1 MKEQLLKTWHVIQG
15 FMVMGIV
22 ALIPT
27 MAYLLMLAFTS
38 SCSSSVGVVQYQA
51 DFEKA
56 ESLYSLPPYDG
67 EKQIIQLSKLNV
79 NKELWEMF
87 PELRDKRVGLGVS
100 NRIIEN
106 FEMTQRF
113 KYAEEKEAIQNQML
127 DAWEAELTGMGDGQT
142 ELKMEGIA
150 LPKYIVYAEIYD
162 FAVSYGETYNKGKV
176 QKTNTTIM
184 GIQIRMVNVDNSQYI
199 VASGQGTATQV
210 GEGMF
215 KNPQMG
221 FDQST
226 TGIATQRALEVATVN
241 LVKRMEAYGW

>member
-1 MKEQLLKTWHVIQG
+1 MRTRKDEILELIFAPLGLLFVVVSLLFVG
-15 FMVMGIV
+15 G
-22 ALIPT
+22 
-27 MAYLLMLAFTS
+27 MATS
-38 SCSSSVGVVQYQA
+38 CKSSIGVQQYQA

-56 ESLYSLPPYDG
+56 EPLNTLPIYTG
-67 EKQIIQLSKLNV
+67 ERQVVQLSKLNV

-113 KYAEEKEAIQNQML
+113 TYAEEKEAIQNQML
-127 DAWEAELTGMGDGQT
+127 DAWETELNGLGDGTT
-142 ELKMEGIA
+142 ELKMEGIT

-162 FAVSYGETYNKGKV
+162 FAVSYGENYQRGKV
-176 QKTNTTIM
+176 EKTNTTIM

-210 GEGMF
+210 GEGFF
-215 KNPQMG
+215 KDPKMG
-221 FDQST
+221 FDNST
-226 TGIATQRALEVATVN
+226 VGIATQRALEVATVN
-241 LVKRMEAYGW
+241 LVKRMEVYGW

>member
-1 MKEQLLKTWHVIQG
+1 MKQTLLKTWHVLQG
-15 FMVMGIV
+15 FAVMGMV

-27 MAYLLMLAFTS
+27 MTYFLMLVLTGCAS
-38 SCSSSVGVVQYQA
+38 SISTTQYQA
-51 DFEKA
+51 EFETS
-56 ESLYSLPPYDG
+56 ESLFSLPPYTG
-67 EKQIIQLSKLNV
+67 EKQIVQLSKLNV
-79 NKELWEMF
+79 NKELWDMF

-113 KYAEEKEAIQNQML
+113 TYAEEKEAIQNQML
-127 DAWEAELTGMGDGQT
+127 DAWETELNGLGDGQT

-162 FAVSYGETYNKGKV
+162 FSVSYGEDYVRGKV
-176 QKTNTTIM
+176 NMTNTTII

-199 VASGQGTATQV
+199 VASGQGTATQN

-215 KNPQMG
+215 KNPNMR

-226 TGIATQRALEVATVN
+226 VGIATQRALETATVN
-241 LVKRMEAYGW
+241 LVKRMEQYGW

>member
-1 MKEQLLKTWHVIQG
+1 MRTRRDEILELIFAPLGLL
-15 FMVMGIV
+15 FV
-22 ALIPT
+22 AISLLFVGG
-27 MAYLLMLAFTS
+27 MATS
-38 SCSSSVGVVQYQA
+38 CKSSVGVVQYQA

-56 ESLYSLPPYDG
+56 EELNTLPIYTG
-67 EKQIIQLSKLNV
+67 ERQIIQLSKLNV

-106 FEMTQRF
+106 FEQTGRF
-113 KYAEEKEAIQNQML
+113 SYAEEKEAIQNQML
-127 DAWEAELTGMGDGQT
+127 DAWETELNGLGDGQT

-162 FAVSYGETYNKGKV
+162 FAVSYAETYNKGKLN
-176 QKTNTTIM
+176 KSNTTII
-184 GIQIRMVNVDNSQYI
+184 GIQIRMVNVDNGQYI
-199 VASGQGTATQV
+199 VASGQGTSTQV
-210 GEGMF
+210 GEGFF

-221 FDQST
+221 FDGST
-226 TGIATQRALEVATVN
+226 VGISTQRALEVATVN

>member
-1 MKEQLLKTWHVIQG
+1 MKQKLLKIFHIIQG
-15 FMVMGIV
+15 FAVMGMV

-27 MAYLLMLAFTS
+27 LTYGLMVLFT

-51 DFEKA
+51 EFEKS
-56 ESLYSLPPYDG
+56 ESLYALPPYTG
-67 EKQIIQLSKLNV
+67 EKQIVQLSKLNV

-113 KYAEEKEAIQNQML
+113 KYAEEKDAIVNQML
-127 DAWEAELTGMGDGQT
+127 DAWET
-142 ELKMEGIA
+142 ELNGLGNGETELSMEGVA

-162 FAVSYGETYNKGKV
+162 FAVSYGEEYNKGKV

-184 GIQIRMVNVDNSQYI
+184 GVQIRMVNVDNSQYI
-199 VASGQGTATQV
+199 VASGQGTATQI

-215 KNPQMG
+215 KNPSMG

-226 TGIATQRALEVATVN
+226 VGIATQRALEVATVN

>member
-1 MKEQLLKTWHVIQG
+1 MKLALLKVWHGIQAFAVIA
-15 FMVMGIV
+15 FV

-27 MAYLLMLAFTS
+27 MAYGLMVLLGG
-38 SCSSSVGVVQYQA
+38 CSSSVGVVQYQA
-51 DFEKA
+51 DFEKS
-56 ESLYSLPPYDG
+56 ESLYSLPPFEG
-67 EKQIIQLSKLNV
+67 EKQIVQLSKLNV
-79 NKELWEMF
+79 NKELWDMF

-127 DAWEAELTGMGDGQT
+127 DAWEAELTGMGNGET
-142 ELKMEGIA
+142 KLKMEGIA

-210 GEGMF
+210 GEGFF

>member
-1 MKEQLLKTWHVIQG
+1 MKLALLKVWHGIQAFAVIA
-15 FMVMGIV
+15 FV

-27 MAYLLMLAFTS
+27 MAYGLMILLGG
-38 SCSSSVGVVQYQA
+38 CSSSVGVVQYQA
-51 DFEKA
+51 DFEKS
-56 ESLYSLPPYDG
+56 ESLYSLPPFEG
-67 EKQIIQLSKLNV
+67 EKQIVQLSKLNV

-127 DAWEAELTGMGDGQT
+127 DAWEAELTGMGNGET
-142 ELKMEGIA
+142 KLKMEGIA

-210 GEGMF
+210 GEGFF

>member
-1 MKEQLLKTWHVIQG
+1 
-15 FMVMGIV
+15 
-22 ALIPT
+22 
-27 MAYLLMLAFTS
+27 
-38 SCSSSVGVVQYQA
+38 
-51 DFEKA
+51 
-56 ESLYSLPPYDG
+56 
-67 EKQIIQLSKLNV
+67 V

-127 DAWEAELTGMGDGQT
+127 DAWEAELTGMGNGET
-142 ELKMEGIA
+142 KLKMEGIA

-162 FAVSYGETYNKGKV
+162 FAVSYGENYVRGKSEI
-176 QKTNTTIM
+176 TNTTIM

-210 GEGMF
+210 GEGFF

-221 FDQST
+221 FDNST
-226 TGIATQRALEVATVN
+226 VGIATQRALEVATVN

>member
-1 MKEQLLKTWHVIQG
+1 MKLALLKVWHGIQALAVIA
-15 FMVMGIV
+15 FV

-27 MAYLLMLAFTS
+27 MAYGLMILLGG
-38 SCSSSVGVVQYQA
+38 CSSSVGVVQYQA
-51 DFEKA
+51 DFETS
-56 ESLYSLPPYDG
+56 ESLFALPPFEG
-67 EKQIIQLSKLNV
+67 EKQIVQLSKLNV
-79 NKELWEMF
+79 NKELWDMF

-142 ELKMEGIA
+142 KLKMEGIA

-162 FAVSYGETYNKGKV
+162 FAVSYGEQYNKGKLR
-176 QKTNTTIM
+176 KTNTTIM
-184 GIQIRMVNVDNSQYI
+184 GVQIRMVNVDNSQYI

-226 TGIATQRALEVATVN
+226 VGIATQRALETATVN

>member
-1 MKEQLLKTWHVIQG
+1 MRTRKDVILEWT
-15 FMVMGIV
+15 V
-22 ALIPT
+22 AP
-27 MAYLLMLAFTS
+27 LMLILTVCALVFVGTFATS
-38 SCSSSVGVVQYQA
+38 CKSSIGVQQYQA
-51 DFEKA
+51 EFETA
-56 ESLYSLPPYDG
+56 EPLNTLPIFTG
-67 EKQIIQLSKLNV
+67 EKQIVQLSKLNV

-127 DAWEAELTGMGDGQT
+127 DAWEAELTGMGNGETQ
-142 ELKMEGIA
+142 LKMEGIA

-162 FAVSYGETYNKGKV
+162 FAVSYGENYKRGKV
-176 QKTNTTIM
+176 EMTNTTIM

-199 VASGQGTATQV
+199 VASGQGTATQI
-210 GEGMF
+210 GEGFF

-221 FDQST
+221 FDNST
-226 TGIATQRALEVATVN
+226 VGIATQRALETATVN